1 MVKHTSALDCM
12 ATIVSM
18 LMRGSHSAAELAE
31 AIDTNTVTIR
41 SHLRALHRHGVA
53 RVSGLAGTIRYQTA
67 VWSLQTSPPTP
78 DIQMP
83 GYVFAFTFKVPHPPK
98 PPRVRKPRVKVKV
111 EKPPKP
117 PKPPNEPK
125 PKVKRVRK
133 SRAKPKE
140 LHKVR
145 ASKAR
150 VWPPGPPRAAS
161 IFQLGDI
168 MKESMQC
175 EN

>member
-1 MVKHTSALDCM
+1 MKHTSALDCM
-12 ATIVSM
+12 AHIVS
-18 LMRGSHSAAELAE
+18 LLRQGAYSAEELAE
-31 AIDTNTVTIR
+31 IIDTNTVTIR
-41 SHLRALHRHGVA
+41 GHMRALHKHGVA
-53 RVSGLAGTIRYQTA
+53 YVSGLTGSLGLQKA
-67 VWSLQTSPPTP
+67 VWSFKSSPDLV
-78 DIQMP
+78 DIDMP
-83 GYVFAFTFKVPHPPK
+83 GYTMAITFKVPHPPR

-117 PKPPNEPK
+117 PKEPK